1 MKILVVSAHF
11 PPNFV
16 SGGTLAP
23 QRLAR
28 GLRARGHDVSVYAG
42 HLDAARLPLETW
54 TDTDD
59 TGLPVRWIVT
69 TPWTGWSDERNYKN
83 GKISSDFRRHVSDM
97 KPDIVHFHSIQT
109 LGAGLLFWAKSS
121 GAKVI
126 VTMHDFWWFCA
137 RQFLVTREY
146 RPCSLVV
153 DCSTCPCEVD
163 RQWLTGRGY
172 FLGANLHFADLV
184 LAPSASAAE
193 VFAANGVPEEKLRV
207 DENGL
212 PEADRVIPPRR
223 PSKGDGPVSFRYT
236 GGWNRMKGAHVIA
249 DAARALRDVEG
260 WTLTAHD
267 IDPYLVEAGVDVD
280 DLPVTRAPSFGPN
293 ETDAVFA
300 ATDVLVVPSVM
311 RESHSI
317 VTREALTRGVPVIC
331 TDTLGPEEV
340 VDHDVNGLIV
350 PAGDAD
356 ALARAMRSL
365 ITDRSRLERL
375 TANTGG
381 VPVRSLADQVLGL
394 EATYRE
400 LLDSPATGPAPTRTG
415 VNVTSYST
423 QDVNQFGGEPAGH
436 LDRVRKV
443 KRVLFIVGITGAPL
457 RYRAR
462 LPAEALD
469 LLWVHTDV
477 RHYRDLDVESLAAKA
492 DALVVYRVPATV
504 QVLDLI
510 ARVRAGR
517 VPVVF
522 DVDDLIFD
530 PDLAPEIPALT
541 ILPPAEADLWLEGV
555 RRYRTTMEAC
565 DAFVGSTNALLQHAH
580 AVTGLPTFRFANG
593 VGLVV
598 SRLSD
603 VALQQPRRPGPV
615 RMAYLSGTDTH
626 DHDWAH
632 VEPAVEAVMADN
644 DDAELWLVG
653 LIEPSEALARFGA
666 RVRRVPFTPW
676 TELPGLL
683 RDVDVNLAPLAPG
696 SRFNEAKSAIKW
708 LEAALVATPTVASPT
723 EPFREAVDPG
733 VNGYLASTTDEWV
746 AAIGLLLADD
756 TERAR
761 VGNRARRDA
770 LLRLSPHRQ
779 GRRYLE
785 VLETVEVRDAGTSS
799 WVPVVHDEPA
809 VASPLDEY
817 DTAVDAVGSRSRIP
831 VPMRLL
837 YRRARSTAGL
847 VRRTWQREGAAAVV
861 SKATRVLVRKG
872 RSAIRRGE

>member
-42 HLDAARLPLETW
+42 HLDAARTPLETW
-54 TDTDD
+54 TDSDE

-69 TPWTGWSDERNYKN
+69 TPWTGWSDERNFDN
-83 GKISSDFRRHVSDM
+83 PSVVADFSEHVATVR
-97 KPDIVHFHSIQT
+97 PEVVHVHSVQT
-109 LGAGLLFWAKSS
+109 LGGGVVAAAKAAGAT
-121 GAKVI
+121 VV

-137 RQFLVTREY
+137 RQFLVTRDY
-146 RPCSLVV
+146 VACSLVV
-153 DCSTCPCEVD
+153 DCGVCPCEVD
-163 RQWLTGRGY
+163 RQWLEERNRNLAAQLRG
-172 FLGANLHFADLV
+172 ADLV
-184 LAPSASAAE
+184 LAPSASAAD

-212 PEADRVIPPRR
+212 PEADRVIPPRPR
-223 PSKGDGPVSFRYT
+223 LAGDGPVRFRYT
-236 GGWNRMKGAHVIA
+236 GGWNRMKGAHVIV
-249 DAARALRDVEG
+249 DAARALRGVDG

-280 DLPVTRAPSFGPN
+280 DLPVTREPSFGPN

-300 ATDVLVVPSVM
+300 GTDVLVVPSIM

-317 VTREALTRGVPVIC
+317 VTREALTRGVPVVC

-340 VDHDVNGLIV
+340 VEHDVNGLIV
-350 PAGDAD
+350 PAGDTD

-365 ITDRSRLERL
+365 IADRPRLHRL

-381 VPVRSLADQVLGL
+381 VPIRSLADQVLGL

-400 LLDSPATGPAPTRTG
+400 LLDSRTTTARTG
-415 VNVTSYST
+415 VNVTSHST
-423 QDVNQFGGEPAGH
+423 KDEHQIGGGTAGP

-443 KRVLFIVGITGAPL
+443 ERVLFIVGITGAPL

-477 RHYRDLDVESLAAKA
+477 RHYRDLDVESLAAQA

-510 ARVRAGR
+510 ARVRTRG

-565 DAFVGSTNALLQHAH
+565 DAFVGSTNALLRHAR
-580 AVTGLPTFRFANG
+580 ALTGLPTHRFANG
-593 VGLVV
+593 VGVV
-598 SRLSD
+598 VGRLSD
-603 VALQQPRRPGPV
+603 EALKGPRRPGAV

-644 DDAELWLVG
+644 HDVELWLVG

-723 EPFREAVDPG
+723 EPFREAIDPG

-746 AAIGLLLADD
+746 AAVGGLLADD

-761 VGNRARRDA
+761 IGNRARRDA

-785 VLETVEVRDAGTSS
+785 ILETVRVRDAGTSS
-799 WVPVVHDEPA
+799 WIPVVHDEPS
-809 VASPLDEY
+809 VNSPLDDY
-817 DTAVDAVGSRSRIP
+817 DTAVDAIGSRHIP
-831 VPMRLL
+831 APMRLL

-847 VRRTWQREGAAAVV
+847 VRRTWQREGAAAVAT
-861 SKATRVLVRKG
+861 KATRLLVRKG
-872 RSAIRRGE
+872 RSAIRRGG